1 MTLLKAWI
9 QLIRPVNI
17 ILLAITQYF
26 IDIFILQPNFSKF
39 GMYFSLNVFQFFL
52 LVFSTCLI
60 CASGYI
66 INDYFDVKIDSVNKP
81 DKQIIGKYISPANA
95 LSVYWI
101 LTGIAFAVALYL
113 SIFLHKIQLITVQGI
128 CIVLLW
134 FYSVAYKKIPLLGNI
149 IVASLA
155 AISILIIGVYEP
167 HLYNLER
174 EGDYYGAGLCWK
186 LLLGVAL
193 FSFLLTL
200 VREIIKDMEDYEG
213 DRIYSVKS
221 IPVAWG
227 MRAAKAI
234 SFSIMLIVIIIFLIL
249 TYRAPDTSKNY
260 LYYAAVLGIFF
271 IYTAYLLLTA
281 RRKTDFTALSLLI
294 KIDMLAGIF
303 VLPLYYFTQF

>member
-9 QLIRPVNI
+9 KLIRPVNI

-60 CASGYI
+60 CASGYV
-66 INDYFDVKIDSVNKP
+66 INDYFDVKIDAVNKP
-81 DKQIIGKYISPANA
+81 DRQIIGKYISPAKA
-95 LSVYWI
+95 LNVYWI
-101 LTGIAFAVALYL
+101 LTGIAIAIALYL
-113 SIFLHKIQLITVQGI
+113 AISLHKIQLITVQGI

-134 FYSVAYKKIPLLGNI
+134 FYSVSYKKIPLLGNI

-155 AISILIIGVYEP
+155 AISVLIIGVYEP

-174 EGDYYGAGLCWK
+174 EGDYYGAGLCWQ
-186 LLLGVAL
+186 LLLGIAL

-213 DRIYSVKS
+213 DKVYSVKS

-227 MRAAKAI
+227 MRAAKIIA
-234 SFSIMLIVIIIFLIL
+234 FSIMFLVIIISLII
-249 TYRAPDTSKNY
+249 TSRVMHINKNY
-260 LYYAAVLGIFF
+260 LYYAAFIIIFF
-271 IYTAYLLLTA
+271 IYTGYLLLMA
-281 RRKTDFTALSLLI
+281 LPKSDFTTLSLLI
-294 KIDMLAGIF
+294 KLDMLAGIF
-303 VLPLYYFTQF
+303 VMPLYYFTQF